1 MKLVE
6 RERRRAVLTNRPET
20 RPEQSSRPEPSIRM
34 QPRPDIRDAIEAT
47 RRLPERSCP
56 PRRLTRPAWPVAIDR
71 DRRASTPERLPSK
84 PARRS
89 GRASCSSRGLSLFAS
104 VASSC
109 LPVHDRFVAI
119 AIARSTGPR
128 AWKRSSATGALSTE
142 NEGRQAQQPGCPRPG
157 KCRSSPAAGAETER
171 RMAGWIVAGS
181 HQRRVR
187 RPFGPRGC
195 LSGLRAVFSGGAID
209 VGGVGG
215 AGVVVS
221 LRSGGSIALRRSWRD
236 MLLDERCSRMG
247 RGRLLLRRLS

>member
-1 MKLVE
+1 VVEALSLRTAAYSVKERATGWFLCGLANTDEHVVPPRSVTERGTQTMKLVE

-109 LPVHDRFVAI
+109 LPVHDRFVAN
-119 AIARSTGPR
+119 AIA
-128 AWKRSSATGALSTE
+128 SAE
-142 NEGRQAQQPGCPRPG
+142 RPG
-157 KCRSSPAAGAETER
+157 RSHPVESDRATLPAA
-171 RMAGWIVAGS
+171 
-181 HQRRVR
+181 
-187 RPFGPRGC
+187 
-195 LSGLRAVFSGGAID
+195 L
-209 VGGVGG
+209 
-215 AGVVVS
+215 
-221 LRSGGSIALRRSWRD
+221 LRSRD
-236 MLLDERCSRMG
+236 
-247 RGRLLLRRLS
+247 